1 MFWVSTSV
9 DIFWVAIASRSCS
22 KTQRWLYRYAVEIKI
37 KMGAVRARGGRK
49 WEKGELAPRFPPL
62 VDISLTLQISV
73 TLTKIRIQFRS
84 CSVVYEAKKPR
95 LPGCKLPKLFTLWG
109 PKSRTG
115 DRGLPLTRPAK
126 VTRNKT
132 FKECCSASNYHFEIG
147 LFAVDV
153 TRKITDPPFYSRFFH
168 SEHLWEKI
176 FLGPSAS
183 CGVVITQSG
192 HCESRPRGPGA
203 LLGIVCRVN
212 SIQN

>member
-1 MFWVSTSV
+1 M
-9 DIFWVAIASRSCS
+9 R
-22 KTQRWLYRYAVEIKI
+22 K
-37 KMGAVRARGGRK
+37 GGI
-49 WEKGELAPRFPPL
+49 GSPL
-62 VDISLTLQISV
+62 PTLGRHFSLTLQISV

-84 CSVVYEAKKPR
+84 CSAVYETEKPR

-153 TRKITDPPFYSRFFH
+153 TLKITDPPFYSRFFH

-212 SIQN
+212 SIQNLPFSTKLCIILKNCISTHFKRAFTIRTATMLI